1 MHRLIVAASA
11 ACALAACSAGPH
23 NLTQAEQ
30 QTAELGGIK
39 FTQALGQDF
48 LGCSGIDSEPDGYV
62 TCSSKN
68 RETAA
73 VSQIVCSYQSGA
85 AGCKMK

>member
-1 MHRLIVAASA
+1 MIKAFAVVAA
-11 ACALAACSAGPH
+11 CIVLVACSPSPH
-23 NLTQAEQ
+23 TLTQAES

-48 LGCSGIDSEPDGYV
+48 VGCSGIDSEPDGYV

-85 AGCKMK
+85 TGCKMK